1 MLKKLIRWFQ
11 GYLLV
16 VIKGYSPERFLNLC
30 SNRKI
35 LIWNLK
41 KTDLGYE
48 FNISLKGYL
57 ALRPIVRKTKTLP
70 IIKKRFG
77 FPFYL
82 HRYKK
87 RKVFFI
93 GILLAVILVYIMS
106 LYIWDV
112 EISGQYSHTEE
123 AIVKFLQT
131 NGVYAGKRKDKVN
144 CQELEET
151 LRKAYTDIGWV
162 SAEIRGTRLLIKIT
176 ETNMPKPY
184 VEQTEP
190 CHIVADKDGIVTS
203 IVTRTGTPKVKVGDV
218 VKKGD
223 IIVSGIVDIVGDDAT
238 VIKKN
243 TVVADA
249 DVMIKTY
256 YEYKEEFPLAYD
268 EKIYTNQEKKYYS
281 LNILGFSVYFMN
293 PLKNYTS
300 YDRYDHIVSE
310 SNLKL
315 NNNFY
320 LPISW
325 RQISNKE
332 YQLVSKV
339 YSEQEALKEAADKLD
354 LYISQLEECQ
364 VNILENQVVF
374 TITED
379 AMTAAGKLI
388 VEEPVRTTQ
397 LIASEESYVS
407 PAPTM
412 NSN

>member
-93 GILLAVILVYIMS
+93 GSLLAVILVYIMS

-112 EISGQYSHTEE
+112 EISGQYSHTQE

-131 NGVYAGKRKDKVN
+131 NGVYAGKRKDKIN

-190 CHIVADKDGIVTS
+190 CHIVADKDGIITS

-223 IIVSGIVDIVGDDAT
+223 IIVSGIVDILGDDAT

-268 EKIYTNQEKKYYS
+268 EKVYTNKEKKYYS

-293 PLKNYTS
+293 PFKNYTS

-339 YSEQEALKEAADKLD
+339 YSEQEALKEAEDKLD
-354 LYISQLEECQ
+354 LYESQLEECQ

-388 VEEPVRTTQ
+388 VEEPVRTTR